1 MVSLFGK
8 RIGFFSN
15 GLCCAKPASVVNS
28 LWFQGGP
35 PRYCYSLNLAPE
47 SPDDYSNSRPA
58 DSAHADDW
66 PVGFCDERIGDA
78 Q

>member
-1 MVSLFGK
+1 MVSLWKTNWFLLEWPLL
-8 RIGFFSN
+8 RQTCISRD
-15 GLCCAKPASVVNS
+15 SQ
-28 LWFQGGP
+28 WFQGWP
-35 PRYCYSLNLAPE
+35 PTYRYSLNLAPE